1 MGGRKGRVPWAR
13 LEEARAQYILAEY
26 LLNDVTL
33 TQFHH
38 NLLEDADALLKHWT
52 QRQAAGEIPLR
63 FKKKGKQCGKK
74 ASVPNN
80 ASDLAV
86 PRGQSEGGP
95 EDAQEGQELGSYGG
109 PQADSSSLPN
119 EESNSQ
125 RQDAT
130 KNSTDVS

>member
-1 MGGRKGRVPWAR
+1 MGGGKGRVPWAR

-26 LLNDVTL
+26 LPNDVTL

-38 NLLEDADALLKHWT
+38 IRLEDADALLKHWT

-86 PRGQSEGGP
+86 PRGQSKGAQKTHRKARNWGVM
-95 EDAQEGQELGSYGG
+95 EDLKQTAAVYPMRNRTVS
-109 PQADSSSLPN
+109 AKMLPRT
-119 EESNSQ
+119 Q
-125 RQDAT
+125 PT
-130 KNSTDVS
+130 